1 MLHQHQSFVV
11 KERSCEVSMG
21 GRMSGAPS
29 IKNRKRGIQ
38 IQVSNEDHSP
48 YKDPKSPTFDEKTS
62 DFRDSDSE
70 TYQEDDTRKAIKKPS
85 GFQKDVYAEVNS
97 FEINKSKIS
106 FSTDHKGPRDGKN
119 TAI

>member
-1 MLHQHQSFVV
+1 M
-11 KERSCEVSMG
+11 

-29 IKNRKRGIQ
+29 IKNKKRGIQ

-48 YKDPKSPTFDEKTS
+48 DKEPQSPHFDEKTS

-70 TYQEDDTRKAIKKPS
+70 TYVEEDTCKAIKKPS
-85 GFQKDVYAEVNS
+85 GFQKDSYAEINN

-119 TAI
+119 TTI